1 MCLCK
6 RMSCCLQGVFRVI
19 DYRMRIKTSSIS
31 QSETLEY
38 FMPLV
43 CIVHVWFENC
53 LKLDPPTSKAGLLSH
68 QISAWQLPLKITP
81 RNPLRHKYISC
92 NKCNA
97 FNTYTI
103 RGKPFKP
110 SLLRIN
116 TCTKFYSMYA
126 IMKSLC
132 LRHIAIGRI
141 DKLGRKSILAW

>member
-1 MCLCK
+1 
-6 RMSCCLQGVFRVI
+6 
-19 DYRMRIKTSSIS
+19 
-31 QSETLEY
+31 
-38 FMPLV
+38 MPYV
-43 CIVHVWFENC
+43 CIVLAWFENC

-68 QISAWQLPLKITP
+68 QISAWQLPFEIIP

-116 TCTKFYSMYA
+116 TCTEFY
-126 IMKSLC
+126 I
-132 LRHIAIGRI
+132 
-141 DKLGRKSILAW
+141 